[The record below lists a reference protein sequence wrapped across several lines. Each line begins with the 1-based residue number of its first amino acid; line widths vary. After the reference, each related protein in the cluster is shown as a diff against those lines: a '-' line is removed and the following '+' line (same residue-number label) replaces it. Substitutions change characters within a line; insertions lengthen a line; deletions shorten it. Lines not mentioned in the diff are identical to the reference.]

1 MATKKTAKRAKRK
14 VSKAKI
20 VLLVGIAI
28 ILIPCLIFG
37 WILLS
42 AYLKTGTPIVGNRY
56 ENDLNP
62 QITSEQLK
70 QVESNVKGINGVENC
85 NVELTTATMR
95 VYADVNDSYGD
106 DQVAEVANQVY
117 NTVNN
122 TLSVGTYFTRNET
135 EKMYD
140 LEIHVYNLDK
150 NRDQGGFS
158 YVILNKNS
166 NMEEPRTQVVSK
178 ALDEEL
184 AQRLRDDV
192 EAKNNP
198 TPTPD
203 EGDLTLGG
211 EEPEATPEPEA
222 TEETTEGE

>member
-70 QVESNVKGINGVENC
+70 QVESNVKGINGVESC

>member
-106 DQVAEVANQVY
+106 DQVTEVANQVY

>member
-70 QVESNVKGINGVENC
+70 QVESNVKGINGVESC

-106 DQVAEVANQVY
+106 DQVTEVANQVY

>member
-56 ENDLNP
+56 EHALNP

>member
-106 DQVAEVANQVY
+106 DQVTEVANQVY

-158 YVILNKNS
+158 DVILNKNS